1 MNEDATN
8 ITIPGILNEFEACED
23 IDDVCSADFAITKE
37 PKAFYSPILQLKLE
51 IVTTQPNDALDL
63 LNLSGI
69 QHISKKPKLLYK
81 HGQNVA
87 FSNQDL
93 RK

>member
-23 IDDVCSADFAITKE
+23 IDDVCSADFAIT
-37 PKAFYSPILQLKLE
+37 FYSPILQLKLE